1 MDEEGASLNMFQ
13 WTKKLMWSV
22 LVFAI
27 GLTVISPV
35 MVVAQELKAVD
46 FILDWVP
53 NTNHTGLYVALEKGY
68 FEEAGVELTIRRPPQ
83 GSTSELV
90 GLGQAEFGISFQDSI
105 ASRFAGGLPVTAVA
119 AILEHNTS
127 GILANEATNIDEP
140 AKMPGYSYGTW
151 NDPIEL
157 AMLEFILESQ
167 GAAFNE
173 VELVPNQADNSVIGL
188 ANGMF
193 DSAWVYYGWDGVMS
207 GYQDVPTNFFYFKD
221 YAPELDFYSPII
233 IANNDYLAEYPEEA
247 SAIMQAIKKGYQ
259 YAMEHPEEA
268 ADILLIY
275 APELKEQ
282 REFVLASQQWMS
294 ERYSSDSVKWGYME
308 EERWNNFYTWLFDH
322 QLVEVDLTEGSF
334 FTNEFLGE

>member
-1 MDEEGASLNMFQ
+1 MFK
-13 WTKKLMWSV
+13 WTKTILLSTLL
-22 LVFAI
+22 LV
-27 GLTVISPV
+27 GLTTASPLTAS
-35 MVVAQELKAVD
+35 AQELKEIE

-68 FEEAGVELTIRRPPQ
+68 FEEIEVKMSIRRPPQ

-127 GILANEATNIDEP
+127 GILANEATQIDAP
-140 AKMPGYSYGTW
+140 SKMAGHRYGTW

-157 AMLEFILESQ
+157 AMLKFILESE
-167 GAAFNE
+167 GATFDE

-188 ANGMF
+188 ANEMF

-207 GYQDVPTNFFYFKD
+207 GYQDVETNFFYFKD

-233 IANNDYLAEYPEEA
+233 IANNDYLAEQPEEA
-247 SAIMQAIKKGYQ
+247 SAIVQAIKKGYQ
-259 YAMEHPEEA
+259 YAIEHPEEA
-268 ADILLIY
+268 ADILLIH
-275 APELKEQ
+275 APELKDQ
-282 REFVLASQQWMS
+282 RDFVLASQEWMS
-294 ERYSSDSVKWGYME
+294 ERYSSDSDQWGHIE
-308 EERWNNFYTWLFDH
+308 EERWNSFYTWLFEHD
-322 QLVEVDLTEGSF
+322 LVDVDLTEGSF